1 MKGEKK
7 QRFLDYLS
15 KILLGFGYSIWTIAG
30 FWGFCIELGIAHK
43 LAGFWGVII
52 AIALL
57 PLTLFVTPF
66 YALLA
71 DGNWILLIL
80 IYGGT
85 IIGVTFCSFSH
96 SIMERIQKQDL
107 KREYLR
113 EGDEA

>member
-7 QRFLDYLS
+7 QRFLDCLS
-15 KILLGFGYSIWTIAG
+15 KILLGFGYTIWTIAG

-52 AIALL
+52 AIALM

-66 YALLA
+66 YALIA
-71 DGNWILLIL
+71 DGNWLLLIL

-96 SIMERIQKQDL
+96 SIMENIQKQEW

-113 EGDEA
+113 EGEEK